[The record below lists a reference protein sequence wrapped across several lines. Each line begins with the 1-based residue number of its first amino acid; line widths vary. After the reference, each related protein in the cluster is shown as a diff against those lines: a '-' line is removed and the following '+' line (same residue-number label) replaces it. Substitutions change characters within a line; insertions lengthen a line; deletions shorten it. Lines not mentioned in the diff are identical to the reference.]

1 MQSVLGENPSPR
13 QRAMESSPLSRQ
25 FDLRLKELN
34 QQIHSCLKDVRQHLQ
49 ELEAVSQQ
57 PPAARPQN
65 FAQLLKESLQQRT
78 PPTSEG
84 K

>member
-1 MQSVLGENPSPR
+1 
-13 QRAMESSPLSRQ
+13 MESSPLSRQ

-34 QQIHSCLKDVRQHLQ
+34 QQIHSCLKDVRKHLQ

-57 PPAARPQN
+57 PPAARPPQD
-65 FAQLLKESLQQRT
+65 FAQLLRESLQQRT
-78 PPTSEG
+78 PPAGEG

>member
-1 MQSVLGENPSPR
+1 
-13 QRAMESSPLSRQ
+13 MESSPLSRQ

-34 QQIHSCLKDVRQHLQ
+34 QQIHSCLKDVRKHLQ
-49 ELEAVSQQ
+49 ELEEAAQQ
-57 PPAARPQN
+57 VPAARPPQN

-78 PPTSEG
+78 PPTDEG